1 MHILI
6 VHPQSAVR
14 ETLSEQLDEAL
25 NDDRLIIQEA
35 RTESDALRRIRDPE
49 GSSYAVLIT
58 SLDLP
63 RDRDSV
69 SDPAGRGFRLVEALA
84 AKGSGKTKCLIMSPA
99 GTRLGSSLQVKG
111 MYCLFLEEGPEMFEK
126 MVSATR
132 DALAGRKREPRLSV

>member
-6 VHPQSAVR
+6 VHTQSAVR
-14 ETLSEQLDEAL
+14 ETLSGQLDEAL
-25 NDDRLIIQEA
+25 NDDRLIIEGV
-35 RTESDALRRIRDPE
+35 RTESEALRRIRDPE

-69 SDPAGRGFRLVEALA
+69 SDPAGRGLRLVEALA
-84 AKGSGKTKCLIMSPA
+84 AKGSGKTKCLLMSPA
-99 GTRLGSSLQVKG
+99 GTHLGSNLHVQG
-111 MYCLFLEEGPEMFEK
+111 MYCLFLEDGPEMFEQ

-132 DALAGRKREPRLSV
+132 DALA